1 MSVNEGDLA
10 VTPAQAAG
18 PEVAQE
24 AANAPRAGRGRSW
37 SFWLAVAWVAVLV
50 LSAIFADVLPIA
62 GFNEPVAPG
71 ASAPFHELGEFL
83 GTDSIGRSVLSR
95 VIYGA
100 RVSLTVSLMATVIGL
115 AVGTLLGL
123 LAAYF
128 GGAVATVING
138 GRDALLAF
146 PTLVMLLA
154 VAAVIEPTM
163 WSLSILLGIVG
174 VPVCERIAYAN
185 ALAQLSRDYVLA
197 ARVVGVPS
205 SRILFREV
213 LPNIVNPL
221 IAFGFIQV
229 ALFMVVEGA
238 LDYLGVG
245 VVPPTPSWG
254 AMISEGLPLLQ
265 RTPYLVLVPA
275 CVLFVT
281 VLAFNTIGER
291 LRERLEERWVEPS

>member
-1 MSVNEGDLA
+1 
-10 VTPAQAAG
+10 
-18 PEVAQE
+18 
-24 AANAPRAGRGRSW
+24 
-37 SFWLAVAWVAVLV
+37 
-50 LSAIFADVLPIA
+50 
-62 GFNEPVAPG
+62 VAPG
-71 ASAPFHELGEFL
+71 ATAPFHALGEFL

-100 RVSLTVSLMATVIGL
+100 RVSLTVSLMATAIGL
-115 AVGTLLGL
+115 VVGTLLGL
-123 LAAYF
+123 LSAYF
-128 GGAVATVING
+128 GGVVATVING

-174 VPVCERIAYAN
+174 VPICERIAYAN

-205 SRILFREV
+205 SRILLREV